1 MQLHE
6 VLRVTKLRQEVKSQ
20 LPELVGSND
29 ELALKGAELQVFTV
43 KEPWRRMVM
52 TAAKQCDADVLPGL
66 QA

>member
-43 KEPWRRMVM
+43 KAMETDGDDGRKTV
-52 TAAKQCDADVLPGL
+52 
-66 QA
+66 